1 MQRMAAIRIARRE
14 LRGGFRGFRVFVAC
28 LALGVAAVAAVGT
41 VRSAIEA
48 GLSREGGNLLGG
60 DAEIEFSYRFA
71 DEAELGWMHQEADRI
86 SEVVDFRSMAT
97 TNDGEMPVRALTQVK
112 AVDRN
117 YPLYGK
123 VVLDPPIP
131 LSEALS
137 PEGDLPGAVIQPS
150 LAARLQLAPGD
161 RIRLGSTEF
170 QLTALLQRA
179 PDSIVSGPMLGPRTI
194 VLTSALADSGLLAP
208 GSLFSSHYRMR
219 LPDDADL
226 REIANQARDRFAD
239 RGLQWQDRTNA
250 NSGVREFVRRVGAF
264 LVLVGLAGLVVGGIG
279 VAAAVRV
286 FLDRRVSTIAALK
299 TLGAERST
307 VFAVYLAQVGVM
319 ILAGIVIGNAVGLA
333 VPLLLLP
340 LAAQYLPVP
349 VETTIYLK
357 PLLEASIYGALAGT
371 AFALWSLARTGQIR
385 PAELFRDGS
394 RSGGLLPPPR
404 LLAVIGLLVL
414 VLIAAASWFSGAVRL
429 TLWSAAGILACMAVL
444 SVAGIALRL
453 SLNRLAATR
462 IFRGR
467 PVFRIA
473 VGSIGGIDSDAIPVV
488 LSLGLGLTVLASIG
502 QVSANL
508 NNSIRND
515 LPEVAPLFFAVD
527 IQNDQL
533 SEFLELASED
543 PRATR
548 VDTAPML
555 RGVITR
561 INGASA
567 REVAGDHWALRGDRG
582 VTYSA
587 VPPDDAVLSSGSWWP
602 ENYTGE
608 PLVSFS
614 EEEGREL
621 GLELDD
627 RLTVNIL
634 GRDITARVA
643 SFRVVDF
650 RDAGVGFIMSM
661 NPSALAGAPHT
672 HIATIYAD
680 QDAET
685 GLLQSVGAA
694 LPNVT
699 MISVRE
705 GIARFRE
712 ILANLVAATILGST
726 ITLATGFVVLIGVA
740 AAGEKRRT
748 YDSAILKALG
758 AVRLRILSYV
768 ALRSVILGAAAG
780 SVAILAGGAIG
791 WAVMRFVMEQDF
803 TFEPVSATLTVG
815 GGAVVSLLA
824 GLLFAL
830 GPLNASPSRVLRARD

>member
-1 MQRMAAIRIARRE
+1 MQPMAAARIARRE

-48 GLSREGGNLLGG
+48 GLSREGRNLLGG
-60 DAEIEFSYRFA
+60 DAEIEFSYRYA
-71 DEAELGWMHQEADRI
+71 DEAELDWMRQAADRI
-86 SEVVDFRSMAT
+86 SEVIDFRSMAIT
-97 TNDGEMPVRALTQVK
+97 DGAGDPARALTQVK
-112 AVDRN
+112 AVDQD
-117 YPLYGK
+117 YPLYGE
-123 VVLDPPIP
+123 VVLDPPIS
-131 LSEALS
+131 LTEALT
-137 PEGDLPGAVIQPS
+137 PAGDLPGAVMQPS
-150 LAARLQLAPGD
+150 LAARLQIAPGD
-161 RIRLGSTEF
+161 RIRLGAAEF
-170 QLTALLQRA
+170 MLTALLERA
-179 PDSIVSGPMLGPRTI
+179 PDSIPTGPMLGPRTI
-194 VLTSALADSGLLAP
+194 VLTSDLAESGLLAP
-208 GSLFSSHYRMR
+208 GSLFSSHYRMK
-219 LPDDADL
+219 LPDNADL
-226 REIANQARDRFAD
+226 QEIASEARDNFAD

-250 NSGVREFVRRVGAF
+250 NTGVRAFIQRVGAF

-286 FLDRRVSTIAALK
+286 FLDRRTSTIATLK

-307 VFAVYLAQVGVM
+307 VFAAYLAQVGVM
-319 ILAGIVIGNAVGLA
+319 ILAGIVVGNAIGLTL
-333 VPLLLLP
+333 PLLLLP
-340 LAAQYLPVP
+340 LTAQFLPVP
-349 VETTIYLK
+349 VESTIYLK
-357 PLLEASIYGALAGT
+357 PLVEASIYGVLAGT
-371 AFALWSLARTGQIR
+371 AFALWSLARTGRIR
-385 PAELFRDGS
+385 PAELFRDGV

-404 LLAVIGLLVL
+404 LLAVILALVL
-414 VLIAAASWFSGAVRL
+414 ALIAIASWFSGATRL
-429 TLWSAAGILACMAVL
+429 TLWSAAGILACLAVL
-444 SVAGIALRL
+444 SIAGIALQL
-453 SLNRLAATR
+453 SLHRLAASR

-467 PVFRIA
+467 PVLRIA
-473 VGSIGGIDSDAIPVV
+473 VGSIGGIDSDAVPVV
-488 LSLGLGLTVLASIG
+488 LSLGLGLAVLAAIG

-527 IQNDQL
+527 IQNNQL
-533 SEFLELASED
+533 SEFLELTSADS
-543 PRATR
+543 R
-548 VDTAPML
+548 VNRVETAPML

-561 INGASA
+561 INGAPA
-567 REVAGDHWALRGDRG
+567 QAVAGDHWALRGDRG

-587 VPPDDAVLSSGSWWP
+587 AAPDDAILSSGSWWP
-602 ENYTGE
+602 EDYTGE

-614 EEEGREL
+614 DEEGREM
-621 GLELDD
+621 GLELGD

-661 NPSALAGAPHT
+661 NPAALAGAPHT

-680 QDAET
+680 QAAED
-685 GLLQSVGAA
+685 GLLQGIGAA

-705 GIARFRE
+705 GIARVRE
-712 ILANLVAATILGST
+712 ILANLVAAIILGST

-740 AAGEKRRT
+740 AAGERRRT

-758 AVRLRILSYV
+758 AVRGRILSYV

-803 TFEPVSATLTVG
+803 TFEPVSAMLTVG
-815 GGAVVSLLA
+815 GGALVSLVA

-830 GPLNASPSRVLRARD
+830 GPLNVSPSRVLRARD